1 VKDNELMVNKI
12 EGLPPH
18 LKNKNIFERHPK
30 KTIILS
36 IIIFFF
42 LVEVTGHFIYYFTH
56 DRYFV
61 FNKVDFVKFTPYGLV
76 EYKANATIRL
86 PGFPAPLETDQYG
99 FVHNG
104 YKRAIGPDEYLIF
117 IVGGSTVEGR
127 GASSNATT
135 IAAYLEKML
144 NRQSGKT
151 RFRVVNAAVCGFMSY
166 EELSFIDG
174 KILQN
179 FQPQMII
186 AVDGR
191 NDGHYAVSHQEW
203 KVNWMPYYDQ
213 ITADVNKNMEPGLGI
228 LVDLVKRYSII
239 AACFGKIRENIVH
252 MNKNDY
258 SQETIP
264 SNERIAVAAKAYV
277 VNHQVIHERLKLYGI
292 QYYFFLQPTLA
303 TLPPA
308 NFLPTAGSLGGFFHR
323 DWPLPGIVQRSWG
336 ASRALRFQLAR
347 PRRFLPNSRVG
358 LHSQRI
364 KQVALF
370 QLFAKRGDISI
381 AGVRHDDPLCQSPAA
396 CLVDHL

>member
-1 VKDNELMVNKI
+1 MVNKI
-12 EGLPPH
+12 ESLPPH
-18 LKNKNIFERHPK
+18 LTNKNIFERHPK

-56 DRYFV
+56 DRCFV

-86 PGFPAPLETDQYG
+86 PGLPAPLETDQYG

-135 IAAYLEKML
+135 IAAYLEKLL
-144 NRQSGKT
+144 NQQSGKT

-186 AVDGR
+186 ALDGR
-191 NDGHYAVSHQEW
+191 NDAQYAVSHREW
-203 KVNWMPYYDQ
+203 KLNWMPYYDQ
-213 ITADVNKNMEPGLGI
+213 LTVDVNKNMEPGLGI
-228 LVDLVKRYSII
+228 MVDLVKRYSII
-239 AACFGKIRENIVH
+239 AAVFGKIREKIVH
-252 MNKNDY
+252 LNKNDF

-264 SNERIAVAAKAYV
+264 SDERIAAAAKAYV
-277 VNHQVIHERLKLYGI
+277 VNHQVIHERLNLYGI
-292 QYYFFLQPTLA
+292 KYYFFLQPTLA
-303 TLPPA
+303 TFLKHSISPVEA
-308 NFLPTAGSLGGFFHR
+308 NVMREWGSQYKNSDIYFVGLEKYYQAVIKRAENLAFFDDLSTLFLDR
-323 DWPLPGIVQRSWG
+323 DEKVYVDICHYSDIGNYIIAQ
-336 ASRALRFQLAR
+336 ALARKLRLQLAN
-347 PRRFLPNSRVG
+347 L
-358 LHSQRI
+358 Q
-364 KQVALF
+364 
-370 QLFAKRGDISI
+370 
-381 AGVRHDDPLCQSPAA
+381 
-396 CLVDHL
+396 